1 MWKLPNIYERKDLRP
16 LVLVPLVLLVIG
28 ALLSTQIVLDS
39 SLKGGVSI
47 TLQTNATISASK
59 LAGELGSLLHVQ
71 APEVTTSAGQVS
83 IAFATNQSLADTEA
97 YLLQFYAY
105 NANYSKYLVNATAV
119 SIALQQ
125 SPSNATL
132 LAELRAAN
140 SGINSSMAQMQGA
153 VASEL
158 AAASPFVSGYSAA
171 GLNSASAL
179 QGVAQAAYTNASDVY
194 KQQVVAGLQKLVPFA
209 SYSYQQVTPTLG
221 SFFLSQ
227 LTSVIITAFILVFI
241 IVLIIFRSPV
251 PSAVV
256 VFGAANDMI
265 IALGV
270 MGLFKIPL
278 GVASIA
284 GLLMIIGFAMDTDV
298 MAAIRILRRHE
309 GAPEARAY
317 GSMHTG
323 ITMAST
329 AIVSFGV
336 LFIVSV
342 IVYVPTY
349 YEIAGVVLAGLV
361 GDVIT
366 TWLGNAPILLM
377 YKRRKEGRRL

>member
-1 MWKLPNIYERKDLRP
+1 MKLPNIYERKDLRP

-47 TLQTNATISASK
+47 TLQTNASISASA
-59 LAGELGSLLHVQ
+59 LAGELSAVLHVQ
-71 APEVTTSAGQVS
+71 APEVTTSTGQVS
-83 IAFATNQSLADTEA
+83 ITFATNQSLADTEA

-105 NANYSKYLVNATAV
+105 NANYSKYLVNATTI
-119 SIALQQ
+119 SIALQR
-125 SPSNATL
+125 SPGNATL
-132 LAELRAAN
+132 LAELGAAN

-153 VASEL
+153 VSSEL
-158 AAASPFVSGYSAA
+158 AAASPFVSGYSTV
-171 GLNSASAL
+171 GLSSASDL
-179 QGVAQAAYTNASDVY
+179 QAVAQAAYANASNVY
-194 KQQVVAGLQKLVPFA
+194 KQQVVAGLQRLVPFT

-227 LTSVIITAFILVFI
+227 LADVIIAAFVLVFI
-241 IVLIIFRSPV
+241 VVLIIFRSPV

-270 MGLFKIPL
+270 MGLFRIPL

-298 MAAIRILRRHE
+298 MAAIRILKRHE
-309 GAPEARAY
+309 GAPEARAFA
-317 GSMHTG
+317 SMHTG

-336 LFIVSV
+336 LFMVSI

-377 YKRRKEGRRL
+377 YKNRKERRML